1 MAAMVTALP
10 SAPSSPSRFVFGVK
24 AWPRIHNRPPR
35 LRPVRRFRVASWIEE
50 VQEGCQ
56 QVSSSLDGLPTFMR
70 TLRRSPA
77 ARQFLSAVIIAALLA
92 WSWAPVGSLLYLAM
106 KPEDW
111 WQGAELSA
119 GSFQHMDECRLKWAE
134 AKQRMCYPFL
144 WASFHGMRVL
154 RFQRC
159 KHWRQRYLETFWPA
173 LCSQR
178 FLILRQQFHSF
189 TLGDFCVMILDVV
202 TLRKKESSAD
212 KLLALKT
219 RVLGPSSMLHK
230 DLQRRTCLDAE
241 GLRLA
246 LLLRLLSV
254 GWVDALLCLAMGSLG
269 VSPQQFALGHL
280 IACWRSSIEYACLGA
295 TLVDHGGAQ
304 AEVLILLQLL
314 LVIASG
320 AVVTTCAAKIS
331 DQLLNR
337 TAARYA
343 SSWPS
348 VEAVEV
354 QRSLP
359 QVALEA
365 LEEPPR
371 DPCLIRGYEVPFPL
385 ASLDDLQSPRYPCP
399 HHPVLMMYSP
409 SGVFSSYPVDREV
422 IQHGDGLRFADGSEE
437 RPAHVHR
444 MEMFQ
449 DAVAHMKEEHPCD
462 IQFSLGQ
469 TPTKYFRQGFPESQ
483 RNETLQKIGLK
494 PTDFSDF
501 STYCSDRHSLTNF
514 HFDQHPGCLQMCSG
528 RKQVLLVHPRFSN
541 YMRSFVEERRSWIT
555 SEIQAVTVPHWNI
568 ILNPGDCLFIPAG
581 FWHQVKSL
589 DSPTLGT
596 VLRYK

>member
-92 WSWAPVGSLLYLAM
+92 WSWAPC
-106 KPEDW
+106 W
-111 WQGAELSA
+111 ELSTHGRVQAEMGGSQAAYVLSFFVGKLPWHAGPSISEMQALAPALFGNVLA
-119 GSFQHMDECRLKWAE
+119 GSVFAALFDTAAAIPFFYTGRLLCDDFRRRHF
-134 AKQRMCYPFL
+134 AKKRIF
-144 WASFHGMRVL
+144 S
-154 RFQRC
+154 
-159 KHWRQRYLETFWPA
+159 RQ
-173 LCSQR
+173 
-178 FLILRQQFHSF
+178 
-189 TLGDFCVMILDVV
+189 TLGSQD
-202 TLRKKESSAD
+202 ESPWAFIYAAQR
-212 KLLALKT
+212 LAEE
-219 RVLGPSSMLHK
+219 
-230 DLQRRTCLDAE
+230 E

>member
-1 MAAMVTALP
+1 MAMVTALP
-10 SAPSSPSRFVFGVK
+10 SSPPSPSRFVVGVK
-24 AWPRIHNRPPR
+24 AWPRIHNRPLC
-35 LRPVRRFRVASWIEE
+35 LRPVCRFRVASWIEE

-92 WSWAPVGSLLYLAM
+92 WSWVPVGSLLYLAM

-119 GSFQHMDECRLKWAE
+119 ASFQHLEKLQGEMGGSQTAYVLSF
-134 AKQRMCYPFL
+134 FL
-144 WASFHGMRVL
+144 GKLPWHGPSISEIQAL
-154 RFQRC
+154 A
-159 KHWRQRYLETFWPA
+159 PA
-173 LCSQR
+173 LFGNVFAGSMFAALFDTAAAIPFFYTGR
-178 FLILRQQFHSF
+178 ILCDDFRRRHFAKKRIFSRQ
-189 TLGDFCVMILDVV
+189 TLGSQD
-202 TLRKKESSAD
+202 ESPWAFIYAAQR
-212 KLLALKT
+212 LAEE
-219 RVLGPSSMLHK
+219 
-230 DLQRRTCLDAE
+230 E

-269 VSPQQFALGHL
+269 MSPQQFALGHL
-280 IACWRSSIEYACLGA
+280 IASWRSSIEYACLGA
-295 TLVDHGGAQ
+295 TLADHGGAQ
-304 AEVLILLQLL
+304 VELLILLQLL
-314 LVIASG
+314 LAIASG
-320 AVVTTCAAKIS
+320 AVVTACAAKIS

-337 TAARYA
+337 AAARYA

-354 QRSLP
+354 ERSLP

-444 MEMFQ
+444 METFQ

-469 TPTKYFRQGFPESQ
+469 APTKYFRQGFPEIQ
-483 RNETLQKIGLK
+483 RNDMLQKIGLK